1 VTADGSDTA
10 AAAGVADL
18 VGGLPLV
25 DHHCHGVVTRPLDRA
40 GFEALIS
47 EGGAPAPGLTNFDTP
62 VGMAIRRECAPV
74 LGLPAHAA
82 PEAYVTRRAELGAA
96 EVNRR
101 FLATTGTAAF
111 GVDTGFRPDGL
122 TSPAELAELA
132 GLPGSGHEVV
142 RLEAVAEAVA
152 ADGVEPADLAG
163 AVAERLSAAV
173 AGGAIGVKTVAAYRT
188 GLDVDPAPPAP
199 ADVLRAAAVW
209 LAAGPGPDGWRLADP
224 LLTRML
230 LGLAV
235 DLGRP
240 IQVHVG
246 FGDAD
251 IRMHRADP
259 SLLTDWLHTHRVP
272 VMLLHC
278 WPWHR
283 QAAYLAAVHPHA
295 YLDLGLTMT
304 YAAGRATALLEEVME
319 IAPFGKLLYSS
330 DAFGV
335 AEFYHLGAT
344 TFRRALAGV
353 LGARVAAGEWPAADA
368 ARVAGLVAWGN
379 ACRVYGLPAVS

>member
-1 VTADGSDTA
+1 MVEVSD
-10 AAAGVADL
+10 
-18 VGGLPLV
+18 LPLI
-25 DHHCHGVVTRPLDRA
+25 DHHCHGVVTGDLDRP

-47 EGGAPAPGLTNFDTP
+47 EGGAPPPELSNFDTP
-62 VGMAIRRECAPV
+62 VGTAIRRHCAPV
-74 LGLPAHAA
+74 LDLPRHAA
-82 PEAYVTRRAELGAA
+82 PEAYLARRAELGAA

-101 FLATTGTAAF
+101 FLESTRTAAF
-111 GVDTGFRPDGL
+111 GVDTGFRPGGL
-122 TSPAELAELA
+122 TTPAQLAALA
-132 GLPGSGHEVV
+132 SYGATGHEVV

-152 ADGVEPADLAG
+152 AAGVAPDVLLG
-163 AVAERLSAAV
+163 AVAERLTAAL
-173 AGGAIGVKTVAAYRT
+173 AGGAIGFKTIAAYRV

-199 ADVLRAAAVW
+199 AAVTAAAAAW
-209 LAAGPGPDGWRLADP
+209 LAAGPGPGGWRLADP
-224 LLTRML
+224 LLTRAL

-283 QAAYLAAVHPHA
+283 QAAYLAAVHPHV

-304 YAAGRATALLEEVME
+304 YAATRAGALLEEALE
-319 IAPFGKLLYSS
+319 LAPYGKLLYSS

-344 TFRRALAGV
+344 SFRRALGAS
-353 LGARVAAGEWPAADA
+353 LAARVAAGEWAAADA
-368 ARVAGLVAWGN
+368 ERVAALAAWGN
-379 ACRVYGLPAVS
+379 ACRVYGLPAPSSVLG